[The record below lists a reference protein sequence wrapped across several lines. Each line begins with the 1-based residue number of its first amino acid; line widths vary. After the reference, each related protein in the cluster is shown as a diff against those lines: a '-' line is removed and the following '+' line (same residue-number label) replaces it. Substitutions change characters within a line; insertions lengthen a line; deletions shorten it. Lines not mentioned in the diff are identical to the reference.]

1 MVYGTSF
8 VYKTF
13 PVSEVIFYIYSFIYN
28 IYKKISEHLPLSPD
42 ALSPRARDLYYK
54 VKKFIREEVKP
65 VEEAILK
72 GGRPQNP
79 WEPDPRIDV
88 VKVRQI

>member
-1 MVYGTSF
+1 MVYDTSF

-13 PVSEVIFYIYSFIYN
+13 PVSEVNFYIYSFIYN
-28 IYKKISEHLPLSPD
+28 IYIFSEHLPLSPD

-54 VKKFIREEVKP
+54 VKKFIREEVIP